1 MARPTT
7 SSLQGSHNCF
17 YECLQKQGIPST
29 RSWRCYAWVSGTL
42 ECYEWLLF
50 NFRTEYVLMMSCL
63 VTFWCSLVSR
73 CRFQK
78 SVGTQTMEWFVER
91 GFEEVTVDKLPP
103 SRRAMYNYKRASK
116 IYMKKIE
123 SSRDLDA
130 SELWWN
136 R

>member
-1 MARPTT
+1 MLGYLERLSLMNGCSSIFVLSECSKTT
-7 SSLQGSHNCF
+7 RM
-17 YECLQKQGIPST
+17 I
-29 RSWRCYAWVSGTL
+29 TL
-42 ECYEWLLF
+42 AHFVDLF
-50 NFRTEYVLMMSCL
+50 LTNIQMT
-63 VTFWCSLVSR
+63 
-73 CRFQK
+73 
-78 SVGTQTMEWFVER
+78 GTQTMEWFVER

-103 SRRAMYNYKRASK
+103 SRRAIYNYKRASK